1 MKAIAHGI
9 SDSTTGTAT
18 CYRLVTM
25 GASEVNSQSNNKQ
38 DEAFDPSSGL
48 ASLGYEQGVLR
59 RFTDIRKRELTSA
72 ELKRNF
78 SLVGMIGFSFSI
90 VTCWTALS
98 GVLSKKW

>member
-48 ASLGYEQGVLR
+48 ASLGYEQGV
-59 RFTDIRKRELTSA
+59 
-72 ELKRNF
+72 
-78 SLVGMIGFSFSI
+78 
-90 VTCWTALS
+90 
-98 GVLSKKW
+98 